1 MEIQRASEMGFCFG
15 VRRALDLVWKAIA
28 ERGNIQSLGAI
39 VHNQKVV
46 YDMEQL
52 GVTVADNLDAVT
64 SDTVV
69 VTSHGIGPEV
79 TRQIR
84 DRGIEIVDTTC
95 PHVKKAQDIA
105 RRLAQDGYSIL
116 IFGDEG
122 HPEVKG
128 LLGWSGGRGY
138 AVMSTDDLPEQ
149 IGGKIG
155 IISQTTQSPDN
166 YTSFVKNVFSSVS
179 DISEYRVFST
189 ICEAT
194 RHRLAAALELSGKV
208 DVMIVIGGSSSANTK
223 RLAETCLSQGVPT
236 YHIEQADQLRS
247 AWFNTSSKVGI
258 TAGASTPDVVIDS
271 VIEQLRSIDG
281 VAGSR

>member
-28 ERGNIQSLGAI
+28 EHGNIQSLGAI

-52 GVTVADNLDAVT
+52 GVTIAESLDAVT

-79 TRQIR
+79 TKQIQ

-95 PHVKKAQDIA
+95 PHVKKAQNIA
-105 RRLAQDGYSIL
+105 RGLAQDGYSIL

-128 LLGWSGGRGY
+128 LLGWSGGKGY
-138 AVMSTDDLPEQ
+138 AVINMDDLPEQ
-149 IGGKIG
+149 FNDKIG
-155 IISQTTQSPDN
+155 ILSQTTQNPEN

-223 RLAETCLSQGVPT
+223 RLAETCLSQGVQT
-236 YHIEQADQLRS
+236 YHIEQADQLEPS
-247 AWFNTSSKVGI
+247 WFTADCRVGI
-258 TAGASTPDVVIDS
+258 TAGASTPDVVIES
-271 VIEQLRSIDG
+271 VIEQLESIADM
-281 VAGSR
+281 AESS